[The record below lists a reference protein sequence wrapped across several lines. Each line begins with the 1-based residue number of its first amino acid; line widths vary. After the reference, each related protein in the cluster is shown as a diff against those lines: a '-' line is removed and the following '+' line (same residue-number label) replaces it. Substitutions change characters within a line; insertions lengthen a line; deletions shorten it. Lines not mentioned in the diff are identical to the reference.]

1 MAYHLAYFIPPF
13 AMDTE
18 IARSLWDT
26 MRDRAAKVVEQGGP
40 DEKTKAVTL
49 QWAEKT
55 TAMLFPKPTTLPPKP
70 AKPSVGKGAI
80 PAFGVPLFLATFSY
94 LVVFSLIGIQPE
106 VLAGFGAAWLVFLL
120 AARGITSAHELY
132 VDQTRAYWRK
142 YDPHVVL
149 RSETREWLVEC
160 SEQLIKDAQ
169 RESQRPAATVPV
181 ADMWVSRPDPAGGA
195 AGSRPAPMGSCSA
208 RQAEFL
214 AKAWM
219 EYLGAEGCRVS
230 QATRDGGVDV
240 DSDHFVAEVKHHAE
254 PVSPNIVRQI
264 VGVAAIEGK
273 IPLVFSLNGYSSA
286 ALEVGNRAG
295 AALFKYNFE
304 KGTLTGETP
313 VAKLAL
319 TDGLRALARKT
330 RAKG

>member
-1 MAYHLAYFIPPF
+1 MAYYLAYFVPPF
-13 AMDTE
+13 DLDQE
-18 IARSLWDT
+18 ISRSLWDT

-40 DEKTKAVTL
+40 DANTKAVTL
-49 QWAEKT
+49 QWAKKT
-55 TAMLFPKPTTLPPKP
+55 TAMLFPKPKKLPPKP

-80 PAFGVPLFLATFSY
+80 PAFGVPLFLATACY
-94 LVVFSLIGIQPE
+94 LMFFAPFGAEPE
-106 VLAGFGAAWLVFLL
+106 VLAGFGAAWLVFLM
-120 AARGITSAHELY
+120 AARGITSSHDRY

-142 YDPHVVL
+142 YDPHVNL

-160 SEQLIKDAQ
+160 SERLIEDAQ
-169 RESQRPAATVPV
+169 RESQRPATTVPV
-181 ADMWVSRPDPAGGA
+181 ADMWVSRPEPAWSA
-195 AGSRPAPMGSCSA
+195 AGSRPTPMASCNA

-219 EYLGAEGCRVS
+219 EYLGAEGCQVS

-273 IPLVFSLNGYSSA
+273 RPLVFSLNGYSSA
-286 ALEVGNRAG
+286 ALEVGKRG
-295 AALFKYNFE
+295 DAALFKYNFE
-304 KGTLTGETP
+304 EGTLTGETP

-319 TDGLRALARKT
+319 TDGLRALVRKS
-330 RAKG
+330 RAEG